1 MALDSRGGKA
11 NSSPRMSATAA
22 WACAENRADS
32 DQYQDDA
39 CPEQEVA
46 TVVLI
51 GVGDVAEER
60 DRPA

>member
-1 MALDSRGGKA
+1 
-11 NSSPRMSATAA
+11 MSATAA